1 MHKIVFSI
9 DNPAEIRI
17 FNHLTNKKVICQ
29 KSNNRIV
36 HNPSTTLF
44 SGFFLTV
51 SPDSMI
57 KVAEHAGNHGKHFAM
72 NLSAPFLAQFFKDPM
87 LKVRYSEKATKFEK
101 QSPIFS
107 HS

>member
-1 MHKIVFSI
+1 MRPLIKSGYYTVL
-9 DNPAEIRI
+9 NPYIP
-17 FNHLTNKKVICQ
+17 L
-29 KSNNRIV
+29 S
-36 HNPSTTLF
+36 

-87 LKVRYSEKATKFEK
+87 LKVRYSEKTAKFEK
-101 QSPIFS
+101 AMQLVEYSKIVYFL
-107 HS
+107 